1 MVLAGSLRNAFRV
14 CVNGKS
20 GKPLLFA
27 RMVGSVSK
35 RLSVIFLLLRIEGEW
50 LFLAPPLFANIRF
63 FFGFPIYFEMKNT
76 IIFITADYFVFM
88 CNNWRVSK
96 VICFFCFC
104 LSSPSIF
111 PLNRNHGDFKRSQ
124 KKGER
129 LTKSRSP
136 LFVGSAWSTVV
147 DYLTTILRAALL
159 PLFMMSLTIY
169 TPASVGR

>member
-1 MVLAGSLRNAFRV
+1 M
-14 CVNGKS
+14 
-20 GKPLLFA
+20 
-27 RMVGSVSK
+27 SK

-50 LFLAPPLFANIRF
+50 LFLAPPPFANIRF
-63 FFGFPIYFEMKNT
+63 FFGFPIYFERKNT

-88 CNNWRVSK
+88 CNNWRVTK

-129 LTKSRSP
+129 LLVEP
-136 LFVGSAWSTVV
+136 LPSVLLGVRGARWI
-147 DYLTTILRAALL
+147 ILPQSCVLHSYRC
-159 PLFMMSLTIY
+159 S
-169 TPASVGR
+169 

>member
-1 MVLAGSLRNAFRV
+1 M
-14 CVNGKS
+14 
-20 GKPLLFA
+20 
-27 RMVGSVSK
+27 SK

-50 LFLAPPLFANIRF
+50 LFLAPPPFANIRF
-63 FFGFPIYFEMKNT
+63 FFGFPIYFERKNT

-96 VICFFCFC
+96 VICFFCFS

-124 KKGER
+124 KNGER
-129 LTKSRSP
+129 LLVSRSP
-136 LFVGSAWSTVV
+136 LFCWECVEHCGEG
-147 DYLTTILRAALL
+147 YLTTILRAALL